1 MISALRNILRRLT
14 RPIWRLFGYDAE
26 FWRGPMLAGA
36 LVAAVIWIIWY
47 YTKVPCTAALAADGV
62 CNPGALANYINVDIA
77 SRCTAAWLG
86 TTTLTGGINA
96 VMLERERQR
105 TEEANQRT
113 VAAHQLAD
121 EANQRTVAAHQL
133 TEEANQRNEE
143 MRREAAEERRIYNE
157 RIQQLIDE
165 NREERRQSAAMQQT
179 MLDTMAQMS
188 ATMDELRRHNG
199 NGSNGAYTSGDQP

>member
-26 FWRGPMLAGA
+26 FWRGPLLAGA

-105 TEEANQRT
+105 TEEAHQR
-113 VAAHQLAD
+113 VV
-121 EANQRTVAAHQL
+121 EAYQR
-133 TEEANQRNEE
+133 TEEAHQRTEEAHQRNEE
-143 MRREAAEERRIYNE
+143 MRREYAAERKLYDE

-165 NREERRQSAAMQQT
+165 NREERRT

-188 ATMDELRRHNG
+188 ATMAEMRRHNG
-199 NGSNGAYTSGDQP
+199 SNSTSASTSGDQP

>member
-1 MISALRNILRRLT
+1 MRTALRRLT

-26 FWRGPMLAGA
+26 FWRGPLLAGA

-47 YTKVPCTAALAADGV
+47 YTKVPCTAALAADGI

-105 TEEANQRT
+105 TEEA
-113 VAAHQLAD
+113 HQEL
-121 EANQRTVAAHQL
+121 
-133 TEEANQRNEE
+133 
-143 MRREAAEERRIYNE
+143 AAERKRYDA
-157 RIQQLIDE
+157 RIQEMIDE
-165 NREERRQSAAMQQT
+165 NREERRQSAAERREFAATQQA
-179 MLDTMAQMS
+179 MLTTMAEIS
-188 ATMDELRRHNG
+188 ATMADMRRHNG
-199 NGSNGAYTSGDQP
+199 NGSNGAPASDEQQ

>member
-1 MISALRNILRRLT
+1 MISALRNALRRLT

-47 YTKVPCTAALAADGV
+47 YTKVPCTAELAADGV

-105 TEEANQRT
+105 TEEANQR
-113 VAAHQLAD
+113 VV
-121 EANQRTVAAHQL
+121 EAYQR
-133 TEEANQRNEE
+133 TEEAHQRTEEAHQRNEE
-143 MRREAAEERRIYNE
+143 MRREYAAERKLYDE
-157 RIQQLIDE
+157 RIQRLIDE
-165 NREERRQSAAMQQT
+165 NREERRT

-188 ATMDELRRHNG
+188 ATMAELRRHNG
-199 NGSNGAYTSGDQP
+199 NGSNGASASGDQP

>member
-1 MISALRNILRRLT
+1 MISAMRTALRRLT

-47 YTKVPCTAALAADGV
+47 YTKVPCTAALAAEGV

-105 TEEANQRT
+105 TEEA
-113 VAAHQLAD
+113 HQLVD
-121 EANQRTVAAHQL
+121 EI
-133 TEEANQRNEE
+133 
-143 MRREAAEERRIYNE
+143 RRESAEDRKRYDA
-157 RIQQLIDE
+157 RIQELINE
-165 NREERRQSAAMQQT
+165 NREERRQFAADLRESAARQQAALDAERQRADATQQT
-179 MLDTMAQMS
+179 MLATMAHMS

-199 NGSNGAYTSGDQP
+199 NGSNGASGSGDQP

>member
-1 MISALRNILRRLT
+1 MISALRTMLRRLT
-14 RPIWRLFGYDAE
+14 RPIRRLFGYDAE
-26 FWRGPMLAGA
+26 FWRGPLLAGA

-105 TEEANQRT
+105 TEEA
-113 VAAHQLAD
+113 HQL
-121 EANQRTVAAHQL
+121 V
-133 TEEANQRNEE
+133 
-143 MRREAAEERRIYNE
+143 AEERRLSAEDRKRYDA
-157 RIQQLIDE
+157 RIQELINE
-165 NREERRQSAAMQQT
+165 NREERRT
-179 MLDTMAQMS
+179 ML
-188 ATMDELRRHNG
+188 ATIAELSSTVADLRRHNG
-199 NGSNGAYTSGDQP
+199 SSNGNGASASDDQP

>member
-1 MISALRNILRRLT
+1 MISALRTALRRLT

-26 FWRGPMLAGA
+26 FWRGPLLAGA

-47 YTKVPCTAALAADGV
+47 YTKVPCTAALAAEGL

-105 TEEANQRT
+105 TEEA
-113 VAAHQLAD
+113 HQLVD
-121 EANQRTVAAHQL
+121 EI
-133 TEEANQRNEE
+133 
-143 MRREAAEERRIYNE
+143 RRESAADRKRYDARIE
-157 RIQQLIDE
+157 DLINE
-165 NREERRQSAAMQQT
+165 NREERRRSDATQQAMLT
-179 MLDTMAQMS
+179 TMAEIS
-188 ATMDELRRHNG
+188 ATMADLRRHNG
-199 NGSNGAYTSGDQP
+199 TGNGASASTEQP

>member
-1 MISALRNILRRLT
+1 MRNILRRLT

-47 YTKVPCTAALAADGV
+47 YTKVPCTAALAAEGV

-105 TEEANQRT
+105 TEEA
-113 VAAHQLAD
+113 HQEL
-121 EANQRTVAAHQL
+121 
-133 TEEANQRNEE
+133 
-143 MRREAAEERRIYNE
+143 AAERKRYDE
-157 RIQQLIDE
+157 RIQEMIEE
-165 NREERRQSAAMQQT
+165 NREERRQFAADRQQFAAERQQLVAEFQQST
-179 MLDTMAQMS
+179 ARQQAALDAERQRADATQQAMLDTMAQMS
-188 ATMDELRRHNG
+188 ATMDALRRHNG
-199 NGSNGAYTSGDQP
+199 NGSNGASASGDQP